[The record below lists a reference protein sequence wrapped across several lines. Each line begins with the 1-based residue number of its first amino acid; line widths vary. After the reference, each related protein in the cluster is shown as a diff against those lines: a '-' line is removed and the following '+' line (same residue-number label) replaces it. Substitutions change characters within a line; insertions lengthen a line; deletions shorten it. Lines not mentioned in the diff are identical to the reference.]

1 MEMYP
6 RGRRGGF
13 AKALGGATCAE
24 VRILSSPPYEINA
37 LGRDSG
43 GILIYFII
51 TSTYFSRY
59 LFDPVIRP
67 SCDIRSRTDSA
78 TISAFKTTGSDRFR

>member
-24 VRILSSPPYEINA
+24 VRILSSPPYEKPLEIFREVFLFPDKIYHQLTTICNEYWLLHYCIN
-37 LGRDSG
+37 
-43 GILIYFII
+43 IL
-51 TSTYFSRY
+51 
-59 LFDPVIRP
+59 
-67 SCDIRSRTDSA
+67 
-78 TISAFKTTGSDRFR
+78 FKILV